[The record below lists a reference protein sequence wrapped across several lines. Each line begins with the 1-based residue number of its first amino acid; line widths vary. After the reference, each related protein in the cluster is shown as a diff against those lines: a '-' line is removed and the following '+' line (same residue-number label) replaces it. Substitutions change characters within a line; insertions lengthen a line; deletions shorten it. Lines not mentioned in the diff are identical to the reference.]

1 MNDLFTYL
9 LSGSLAS
16 ALVAL
21 FTIRSKIKKIRAET
35 ESLNLDN
42 SEKATEILM
51 NNIVEPLKE
60 ELYETRKEMA
70 LLRDAIRDAKHCR
83 YALDCPVL
91 HRLREHKEG
100 GRADHSPLRRADDD
114 IHPLSTASRGP
125 DVAYP

>member
-1 MNDLFTYL
+1 MPIQRGTPP
-9 LSGSLAS
+9 
-16 ALVAL
+16 
-21 FTIRSKIKKIRAET
+21 T

-125 DVAYP
+125 DVAHP